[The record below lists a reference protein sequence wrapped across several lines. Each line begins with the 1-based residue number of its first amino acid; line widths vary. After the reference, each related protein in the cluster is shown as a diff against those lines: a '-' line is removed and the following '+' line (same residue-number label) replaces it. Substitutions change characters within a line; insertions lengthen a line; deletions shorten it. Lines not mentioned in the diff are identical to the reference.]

1 MKESAD
7 QKSINCN
14 HSPPGLPKSVR
25 KKSGPDIAYL
35 ARLVSNRDREVI
47 GFLDEPLDD

>member
-14 HSPPGLPKSVR
+14 HSPPGPPKSVR
-25 KKSGPDIAYL
+25 KRSGPDIAYL

-47 GFLDEPLDD
+47 GFLDEPLDH